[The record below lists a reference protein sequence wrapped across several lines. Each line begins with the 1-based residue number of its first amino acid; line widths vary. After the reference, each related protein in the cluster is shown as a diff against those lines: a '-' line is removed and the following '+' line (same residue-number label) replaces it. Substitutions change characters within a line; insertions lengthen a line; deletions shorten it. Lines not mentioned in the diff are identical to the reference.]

1 MRLRDLFIALSLA
14 NLCYLRVWSELL
26 TYTRSDTYL
35 MKLPPAPA
43 DYLAVMLN
51 VLVIAGALCAAVT
64 LARRR
69 ASKNAFR
76 WVELVFLLFLVVPL
90 NALRAVLSN
99 RFDFLRSAIFAILS
113 PRVVEM
119 LAAAMAVLALLFI
132 AKYRRGAARAA
143 AAALAVLV
151 PFCAVTFGQALWKI
165 TRYDTS
171 GFASR
176 PPAPP
181 LPGARQSPRV
191 LWVIADEWDYRLT
204 FVDRPASLALPE
216 IDRLRKD
223 ALFADQAYPPG
234 PETPISMPAFFTGKL
249 VDAVEYDGPA
259 ELQVR
264 FHGATGFEPWSR
276 QPSVFTRARESGFN
290 AALVDWFHPGCRV
303 LGSLTYCDWWEM
315 ARQFNS
321 MGRSFGEVLRNQTRS
336 LFETTLLS
344 LFGQSLAGQQQAGVY
359 HEILREGMEIANNPE
374 FGLAVVHLP
383 IPHAPHAYD
392 RRTGAFTLRNAPIG
406 GYVDSLALLDRT
418 IGEIRRGME
427 SSGAWDRTT
436 VLFTSDHHYRESAAL
451 DGKDDTRIPFLLK
464 MASEREGAGYS
475 QSFNAVLTHD
485 LVLAILKGDV
495 ATEADAARWLDANR
509 SRVPES

>member
-14 NLCYLRVWSELL
+14 NLCYLGVWSELL

-51 VLVIAGALCAAVT
+51 VLLLAGALWAAVT
-64 LARRR
+64 LARRK
-69 ASKNAFR
+69 ASKSAFR
-76 WVELVFLLFLVVPL
+76 WVEVAFLLSLIVPL

-99 RFDFLRSAIFAILS
+99 HFDFLRSAIFAILS
-113 PRVVEM
+113 PRMVEM

-132 AKYRRGAARAA
+132 AKYRRGAARVA
-143 AAALAVLV
+143 AAALAMLV
-151 PFCAVTFGQALWKI
+151 PFCAVTFGQALWRI
-165 TRYDTS
+165 TRYDTA
-171 GFASR
+171 GCASR

-223 ALFADQAYPPG
+223 TLFADQAYPPG

-249 VDAVEYDGPA
+249 VDAFQYDGPA

-264 FHGATGFEPWSR
+264 FHGAHRFEPWSR
-276 QPSVFTRARESGFN
+276 QPSVFTHARELGFN
-290 AALVDWFHPGCRV
+290 AALIDWFHPGCRV
-303 LGSLTYCDWWEM
+303 LSSLTYCDWWEL

-321 MGRSFGEVLRNQTRS
+321 MGHSFGEVLGNQTRS

-344 LFGQSLAGQQQAGVY
+344 LFGQSLAGLQQARVY
-359 HEILREGMEIANNPE
+359 HEILREGMDVANNPE

-418 IGEIRRGME
+418 IGEMRRAME
-427 SSGAWDRTT
+427 SAGAWDRTT

-464 MASEREGAGYS
+464 MASEREGARYS

-485 LVLAILKGDV
+485 LVLAILKGDI
-495 ATEADAARWLDANR
+495 ATAADAARWLDANR
-509 SRVPES
+509 SRLPES

>member
-51 VLVIAGALCAAVT
+51 VLLVAGALWAAVT
-64 LARRR
+64 LARRK
-69 ASKNAFR
+69 ASKSAFR
-76 WVELVFLLFLVVPL
+76 WVEVVFLLFLIVPL
-90 NALRAVLSN
+90 NAVRAVLSN
-99 RFDFLRSAIFAILS
+99 HFDFLRSAIFAILS

-119 LAAAMAVLALLFI
+119 MAAAMAVSALLFI
-132 AKYRRGAARAA
+132 AKYRRGAARVA

-165 TRYDTS
+165 TQYDAA

-223 ALFADQAYPPG
+223 ALVADQAYPPG
-234 PETPISMPAFFTGKL
+234 WETPVSMPAFFTGKL
-249 VDAVEYDGPA
+249 VDAVQYDGPA

-264 FHGATGFEPWSR
+264 FHGENRFEPWSQ
-276 QPSVFTRARESGFN
+276 QPSVFTRARELGFN
-290 AALVDWFHPGCRV
+290 AALIDWFHPGCRV
-303 LGSLTYCDWWEM
+303 LSSLTYCDWWEM

-321 MGRSFGEVLRNQTRS
+321 MGHSFAEVLRNQTRS

-359 HEILREGMEIANNPE
+359 REIFREGMEIANNPE

-392 RRTGAFTLRNAPIG
+392 RRTGAFTLRNSPIR
-406 GYVDSLALLDRT
+406 GYIDSLALLDRT
-418 IGEIRRGME
+418 IGRIRQGME
-427 SSGAWDRTT
+427 SSGAWDRTA

-464 MASEREGAGYS
+464 MASQREGAVYR

-485 LVLAILKGDV
+485 LVLTILKGDI
-495 ATEADAARWLDANR
+495 ATAADAARWLDANR

>member
-1 MRLRDLFIALSLA
+1 MWLRDLFIALSLA

-43 DYLAVMLN
+43 AYLAVMLN
-51 VLVIAGALCAAVT
+51 VLLVAGALWAAVT
-64 LARRR
+64 LARRK

-76 WVELVFLLFLVVPL
+76 WVEVVFLLFLIVPL
-90 NALRAVLSN
+90 NAVRAVLSN
-99 RFDFLRSAIFAILS
+99 HFDFLRSAIFAILS

-119 LAAAMAVLALLFI
+119 MAAAMGVLALLFI
-132 AKYRRGAARAA
+132 AKYRRGAARVAA
-143 AAALAVLV
+143 ATFAVLV

-165 TRYDTS
+165 TQYDAA
-171 GFASR
+171 GFAAQ
-176 PPAPP
+176 PPTPP
-181 LPGARQSPRV
+181 LPGAKQSARV

-204 FVDRPASLALPE
+204 FVDRPTSLALPE

-223 ALFADQAYPPG
+223 ALVADQAYPPG
-234 PETPISMPAFFTGKL
+234 SETPISMPAFFTGKL
-249 VDAVEYDGPA
+249 VDTVQYDGPA

-264 FHGATGFEPWSR
+264 FHGVNHFEPWSR
-276 QPSVFTRARESGFN
+276 QPSVFTRARELGFN
-290 AALVDWFHPGCRV
+290 TALVDWFHPGCRV
-303 LGSLTYCDWWEM
+303 LSSLTYCDWWEM

-321 MGRSFGEVLRNQTRS
+321 TGRSFDEVLRNQTRS

-344 LFGQSLAGQQQAGVY
+344 LFGQSLAGHQQAEVY

-392 RRTGAFTLRNAPIG
+392 RRTGAFTLANAPIA
-406 GYVDSLALLDRT
+406 GYIDSLALLDLT
-418 IGEIRRGME
+418 IGRMRRGMKA
-427 SSGAWDRTT
+427 SGAWDRTT

-464 MASEREGAGYS
+464 LAAQRESAVYN

-485 LVLAILKGDV
+485 LVLAILKGDL
-495 ATEADAARWLDANR
+495 ATAADAARWLDANR